1 MSGASPVSDTALLF
15 VVVNVTS
22 LSGCTPQPTP
32 HPSQTAFFPVV
43 HLSWDWDAATD
54 LLDSES
60 LRIGRG
66 IPCSLHMGCPQLALD
81 SGISLKALAQAWRR
95 YQ

>member
-43 HLSWDWDAATD
+43 HLSWAWDAATD

-60 LRIGRG
+60 RQDRERHPLQSPFGLSTVG
-66 IPCSLHMGCPQLALD
+66 PGQWYFSQGLGPGLA
-81 SGISLKALAQAWRR
+81 
-95 YQ
+95 